1 VRSCGS
7 ANAGGALECLRD
19 TTSVSAVT
27 FCPPPPS
34 ATITGIGRLNPY
46 NNTPLMKVKEQQ
58 TPADAAPVRRGG
70 DRRKRVLWS
79 LVYGSFHPR
88 RRGPRRA
95 GDIALT
101 AFDWHHPQ
109 WLAIGTLIVACSGA
123 DAFLTLVLIGQGAY
137 EMNPF
142 MAPLV
147 GGSAVTFALVKVGL
161 TAVGVLLL
169 TQLARL
175 RTFGRIPVGAILYS
189 VLAIYG
195 TLIFYELRLLSHL

>member
-1 VRSCGS
+1 LP
-7 ANAGGALECLRD
+7 ATPLR
-19 TTSVSAVT
+19 
-27 FCPPPPS
+27 
-34 ATITGIGRLNPY
+34 Y
-46 NNTPLMKVKEQQ
+46 NNRHRPLEPLQQ
-58 TPADAAPVRRGG
+58 
-70 DRRKRVLWS
+70 
-79 LVYGSFHPR
+79 HPTNESE
-88 RRGPRRA
+88 RA
-95 GDIALT
+95 
-101 AFDWHHPQ
+101 DWHHPQ

-195 TLIFYELRLLSHL
+195 TLIFYEFRLLSHL

>member
-1 VRSCGS
+1 LHP
-7 ANAGGALECLRD
+7 N
-19 TTSVSAVT
+19 
-27 FCPPPPS
+27 
-34 ATITGIGRLNPY
+34 
-46 NNTPLMKVKEQQ
+46 NNTPAMKVTEQH
-58 TPADAAPVRRGG
+58 TPAEVAAVRRGG

-79 LVYGSFHPR
+79 LVYGSFNPR

-95 GDIALT
+95 GEHTLT
-101 AFDWHHPQ
+101 AVDWHHPQ
-109 WLAIGTLIVACSGA
+109 WLAIGTLIVAFSCG

-147 GGSAVTFALVKVGL
+147 GGSAVAFALTKVSL

-175 RTFGRIPVGAILYS
+175 RTFGRIPVGLILYS

-195 TLIFYELRLLSHL
+195 TLIFYEFRLLNHF

>member
-1 VRSCGS
+1 M
-7 ANAGGALECLRD
+7 E
-19 TTSVSAVT
+19 
-27 FCPPPPS
+27 
-34 ATITGIGRLNPY
+34 
-46 NNTPLMKVKEQQ
+46 VKERQNPIDVAQ
-58 TPADAAPVRRGG
+58 PRRGP

-95 GDIALT
+95 GEHSLT
-101 AFDWHHPQ
+101 AVDWHHPQ
-109 WLAIGTLIVACSGA
+109 WLAIGTLIVAFSCA
-123 DAFLTLVLIGQGAY
+123 DAFLTLVLIGHGAY

-147 GGSAVTFALVKVGL
+147 GGSAAGFAMTKIGL
-161 TAVGVLLL
+161 TAIGVLLL

-189 VLAIYG
+189 VLVIYG
-195 TLIFYELRLLSHL
+195 TLIFYEFRLLARF

>member
-1 VRSCGS
+1 
-7 ANAGGALECLRD
+7 
-19 TTSVSAVT
+19 
-27 FCPPPPS
+27 
-34 ATITGIGRLNPY
+34 
-46 NNTPLMKVKEQQ
+46 MQVKERQ
-58 TPADAAPVRRGG
+58 TPAEVAQLRRGA

-88 RRGPRRA
+88 RRGPRRE
-95 GDIALT
+95 GETTLT
-101 AFDWHHPQ
+101 AVDWHHPQ
-109 WLAIGTLIVACSGA
+109 WLAIGTLIVALSCA

-147 GGSAVTFALVKVGL
+147 GGSAVAFAMVKIGL
-161 TAVGVLLL
+161 TAIGVLLL

-189 VLAIYG
+189 VLIIYG
-195 TLIFYELRLLSHL
+195 TLIFYEFRLLTRY

>member
-1 VRSCGS
+1 MNRK
-7 ANAGGALECLRD
+7 
-19 TTSVSAVT
+19 
-27 FCPPPPS
+27 
-34 ATITGIGRLNPY
+34 
-46 NNTPLMKVKEQQ
+46 NNTPSMEAEERQ
-58 TPADAAPVRRGG
+58 TPVDGAQTHRGA

-95 GDIALT
+95 GDTSLT
-101 AFDWHHPQ
+101 AVDWHHPQ

-175 RTFGRIPVGAILYS
+175 RTFGRIPVGVILYS

-195 TLIFYELRLLSHL
+195 TLIFYEFRLLNHL

>member
-1 VRSCGS
+1 MEAR
-7 ANAGGALECLRD
+7 ER
-19 TTSVSAVT
+19 
-27 FCPPPPS
+27 
-34 ATITGIGRLNPY
+34 
-46 NNTPLMKVKEQQ
+46 Q
-58 TPADAAPVRRGG
+58 TPVDVVQPRRGA

-95 GDIALT
+95 GEGTLT
-101 AFDWHHPQ
+101 AVDWHHPQ
-109 WLAIGTLIVACSGA
+109 WLAIGTLIVALSCA

-137 EMNPF
+137 EMNPL

-147 GGSAVTFALVKVGL
+147 GGSAVGFAMIKIGL
-161 TAVGVLLL
+161 TAVGVVLL

-189 VLAIYG
+189 VLVIYG
-195 TLIFYELRLLSHL
+195 TLIFYEFRLLTHF

>member
-1 VRSCGS
+1 MEAKERQ
-7 ANAGGALECLRD
+7 
-19 TTSVSAVT
+19 TTGEVAQ
-27 FCPPPPS
+27 P
-34 ATITGIGRLNPY
+34 
-46 NNTPLMKVKEQQ
+46 
-58 TPADAAPVRRGG
+58 RRGV

-88 RRGPRRA
+88 RRGPRRE
-95 GDIALT
+95 GEHTLT
-101 AFDWHHPQ
+101 AVDWHHPQ
-109 WLAIGTLIVACSGA
+109 WLAIGTLIVAFSCA

-147 GGSAVTFALVKVGL
+147 GGSAVAFALTKISL
-161 TAVGVLLL
+161 TAIGVLLL

-195 TLIFYELRLLSHL
+195 TLIFYEFRLLGHI